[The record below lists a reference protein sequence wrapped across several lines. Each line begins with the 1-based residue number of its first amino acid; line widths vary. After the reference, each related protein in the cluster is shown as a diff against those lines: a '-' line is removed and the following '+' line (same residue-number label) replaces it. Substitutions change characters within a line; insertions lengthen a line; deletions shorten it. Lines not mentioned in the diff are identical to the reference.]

1 MASKQEIKD
10 LFITEIKN
18 TPEYQVILQL
28 KAFILNEIATPNI
41 QEEVFYT
48 FETPLSEE
56 GLKNFKLGM
65 IIEFGFCTENM
76 SSNYVF
82 IDMKK
87 FLES

>member
-10 LFITEIKN
+10 LFIAEIKN
-18 TPEYQVILQL
+18 TSEYQVILQL

-41 QEEVFYT
+41 QEEVVYN

-56 GLKNFKLGM
+56 GIKNFKLGM
-65 IIEFGFCTENM
+65 IVEFGFSTENM
-76 SSNYVF
+76 SSNCVF

-87 FLES
+87 FLS